1 MRGFDAMLRLMG
13 FPKAELSDS
22 DLLCAVARRD
32 EAAFSELYDRTSPV
46 VFGLILRMISAH
58 AEAEDVLQKT
68 FLRVWDRAP
77 YYVAEMGTPFTW
89 IVTIARNLA
98 IDHLRADR
106 RTRDGQLRNQ
116 ALEAAVHTVH
126 TANGFKYASQLEK
139 NAAVR
144 QVLDTLEP
152 TEREAIEWAFF
163 QGLTHEE
170 IAQAS
175 GAPVGTVKARIRRGM
190 AKLKKPLASLRL
202 ETVG

>member
-1 MRGFDAMLRLMG
+1 MLPRMTA
-13 FPKAELSDS
+13 PETVRTDTEL
-22 DLLCAVARRD
+22 LLAVARRD

-46 VFGLILRMISAH
+46 IFGLILRMVASH

-77 YYVAEMGTPFTW
+77 YFTVTAGTPFTW
-89 IVTIARNLA
+89 MVTLARNLA

-106 RTRDGQLRNQ
+106 RVRDGQMRNQ
-116 ALEAAVHTVH
+116 ALETVVQAVHTG
-126 TANGFKYASQLEK
+126 NGFKYTAQLEK

-144 QVLDTLEP
+144 GVLDVLEP
-152 TEREAIEWAFF
+152 AEREAIEWAFF

-170 IAQAS
+170 IAKAS

-190 AKLKKPLASLRL
+190 EKLKKPLASIRL
-202 ETVG
+202 ESIG